1 MKRKISAIPGIVFM
15 KNSVNLRPMF
25 FALLLQCVALIWFS
39 GCSLSPKYAQPKAP
53 IPARWPKGTA
63 YKNIKTTP
71 IKTTPGV
78 NRAENAL
85 PVAALSRQKFFSDRH
100 LLKIINIALK
110 NNLDLRLAALNVE
123 RVRALYGVQRAEL
136 FPSVNGS
143 GYENKQR
150 LPSDLSPSG
159 KAVIQKQYGVNLGI
173 SSWEIDFFGRIRSLK
188 KQALEN
194 FLATDQ
200 ARISAQISL
209 VSQTAIAYYTLAA
222 DRENLKLAE
231 STLDTQQNS
240 YDLIQSQ
247 YRAGLANELDLRRAQ
262 TQVDSAKGKAV
273 RYTQQVAQD
282 QNALNLL
289 CGIHVPETLLP
300 KGLSDVNVPENISA
314 GLSSDVLLNRPDIIA
329 AEHKLKGAYAF
340 IGAARASFFPRIALI
355 TGVGTASQELSG
367 LFKAGSGTWSFA
379 PDITVPVFDARTWA
393 AYRVSKA
400 QKKIAVTQYKKAIQ
414 TAFRE
419 VADSLAVQGTVD
431 DQVAAQKSL
440 VDALAATYRLAV
452 NRYSNGI
459 DSYLSVLDAQ
469 RSLFDARQGLILL
482 RLSKLANEAR
492 LYAVLGGG
500 GN

>member
-1 MKRKISAIPGIVFM
+1 MKRKTPAIPGLVRFM
-15 KNSVNLRPMF
+15 LMFSV
-25 FALLLQCVALIWFS
+25 LLWIG
-39 GCSLSPKYAQPKAP
+39 GCSLAPKYTQPKAP
-53 IPARWPKGTA
+53 IPTDWPQGTA
-63 YKNIKTTP
+63 YKNIN
-71 IKTTPGV
+71 TTPGANGFDASLV
-78 NRAENAL
+78 T
-85 PVAALSRQKFFSDRH
+85 RQNFFTDQH
-100 LLKIINIALK
+100 LLKIIDIALK
-110 NNLDLRLAALNVE
+110 NNLDLKLAALNVA

-136 FPSVNGS
+136 FPSVNGV

-159 KAVIQKQYGVNLGI
+159 KAVIEKQFSANLGI
-173 SSWEIDFFGRIRSLK
+173 SSWEIDFFGRIRSLE

-200 ARISAQISL
+200 ARISARISL
-209 VSQTAIAYYTLAA
+209 VSQTAVAYYTFAA

-231 STLDTQQNS
+231 STLDTQQES

-273 RYTQQVAQD
+273 QYTRQVAQD

-289 CGIHVPETLLP
+289 CGIHVPENLLP
-300 KGLSDVNVPENISA
+300 KDLSAVKVPANFSA
-314 GLSSDVLLNRPDIIA
+314 GLSSAVLLHRPDIIA
-329 AEHKLKGAYAF
+329 AEHNLKGAYAF
-340 IGAARASFFPRIALI
+340 IGAARASFFPRIALT
-355 TGVGTASQELSG
+355 TGVGTASSELSG
-367 LFKAGSGTWSFA
+367 LFKSGSGTWNFVPEIA
-379 PDITVPVFDARTWA
+379 VPVFDARTWA

-400 QKKIAVTQYKKAIQ
+400 QKKIAVAQYEKTIQ

-419 VADSLAVQGTVD
+419 VADALAVQGTVD

-440 VDALAATYRLAV
+440 VDSLAATYRLAKD
-452 NRYSNGI
+452 RYSNGI

-482 RLSKLANEAR
+482 HLSKLANEVR

-500 GN
+500 GNEK